1 MVTLYTV
8 LHIHLLHWGLP
19 QPSPV
24 TTVLSRH
31 RSQQSVETQQSWDQR
46 GWRPCTECQSCNSV
60 LLYPRELFLCA
71 YILHC
76 CHRLKVVYSY
86 YLLWILAAVCLFAV
100 VWCAR
105 EIFLFSV
112 QFKKKTTTFGYL
124 SLCKFPQAAQRE
136 STDIL
141 IIGSLMRLLLSV
153 GGNVGRNGGWYRSRR
168 GMKRMEQRFLLVG
181 TSGHLWLQTLC
192 CWTAEKNV

>member
-24 TTVLSRH
+24 TTVLLRH

-112 QFKKKTTTFGYL
+112 QFKKKNNNIWIFVLVQISSGRSTWKHRYL
-124 SLCKFPQAAQRE
+124 NHRKFNEITVECRRE
-136 STDIL
+136 
-141 IIGSLMRLLLSV
+141 
-153 GGNVGRNGGWYRSRR
+153 RR
-168 GMKRMEQRFLLVG
+168 EERGLV
-181 TSGHLWLQTLC
+181 Q
-192 CWTAEKNV
+192 V